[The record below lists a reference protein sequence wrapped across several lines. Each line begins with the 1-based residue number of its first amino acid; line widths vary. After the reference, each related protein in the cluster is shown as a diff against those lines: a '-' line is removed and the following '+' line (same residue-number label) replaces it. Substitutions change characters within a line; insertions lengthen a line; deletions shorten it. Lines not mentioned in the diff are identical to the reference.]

1 MIENHWSFS
10 LKFFGVFVK
19 MLLFLVKFAIFL
31 FNYTADVAKIKN
43 KKNSDIFSNLCHE
56 TALRIVL
63 YIESTSEKKTLT
75 AILVKPL

>member
-1 MIENHWSFS
+1 M
-10 LKFFGVFVK
+10 KFLGVFVK
-19 MLLFLVKFAIFL
+19 MLLFLVKIAIFL

-63 YIESTSEKKTLT
+63 YIESASEKNNAYGNFSK
-75 AILVKPL
+75 AIVITRCI